1 MSDRHATGRP
11 DETNGGRKAAT
22 AASVPTSRRGSP
34 THTRRPTESR
44 GMSVNELRAR
54 THPNLTMTSMPT
66 ETTSLLTR
74 SATLPY
80 SRTTPASPP
89 GPPHGGQPH
98 VLSRAASTIGS
109 LRAQRRQASVGS
121 LPSRWMRSSGLRT
134 PKLHQPTLNLDDR
147 VWYDQFTSTDWVH
160 DSIQDGHRVL
170 QLRRQKGIRGKLR
183 VWADSAQ
190 GWILVA
196 IIGCLTAATAYFV
209 DVTEAAIFDLKRGF
223 CRGAW
228 YHGRSTC
235 CNGEPHCDRWRS
247 WSQLI
252 RPGAEDTVWIDFVAF
267 NIGVITMALL
277 ACFITL
283 FSKTVVPSHV
293 ASTLDENLGA
303 VHQSLD
309 SDDKDSDAVSSS
321 QALPAN
327 IYYSAAG
334 SGVAEVKVILSGF
347 VLHGYLG
354 LRTLCLKT
362 FGLILSVS
370 SGMSLGKEGPY
381 VHIATCIGNVACRM
395 FAKYNLNDGK
405 RREVL
410 SASAASGVTVAFGSP
425 LGGVLF
431 SLEEVSYYFP
441 PKTLFRTFF
450 CCIAAALSLKFF
462 NPYGTSKIVLF
473 QVRYFSDWHLFE
485 LGSFAFLGLT
495 GGLMGALFIKASRI
509 WATTFRRI
517 PLIKNHPMVEVLLVA
532 TTTGLLS
539 FWNRFT
545 RIPVAELLYEL
556 AAPCRASSDT
566 RLCPTPDGL
575 PGVIWYLTVAF
586 IIKSFL
592 TTITFGIKVPAG
604 IYVPSMVVGGL
615 MGRIVGHISQ
625 YVILQNPHVSI
636 WSSCVSDGGI
646 ESCVTPGVYA
656 LVAAG
661 ATMVGVTRL
670 TVTLAVILFELT
682 GSLDH
687 VLPFSLAILCAKWTS
702 DAVEPH
708 SIYSLLTDMNSYPF
722 LENRASPVFDSEL
735 GDITPSPRLD
745 RIIDITISPLVRAS
759 ELWAKLDGLQRSG
772 ELDGGLPIIRDHVLV
787 GLIPA
792 PDLEFALDQ
801 VVNHETALCRM
812 AVLDHSY
819 SARPRF
825 RRVFD
830 HDVSESDYDSDTDA
844 NEEDDDLTFC
854 SQEPADFTPYID
866 NAPVALDMHSPM
878 DLVYQC
884 FVKLGLRYICVLE
897 EGKFRGMVHKKAFV
911 RYCKTMEHDQGIGG
925 FY

>member
-1 MSDRHATGRP
+1 MSGRHATGSP
-11 DETNGGRKAAT
+11 DETSAGRDAAT
-22 AASVPTSRRGSP
+22 TASVPTSKRGSP
-34 THTRRPTESR
+34 AHTRRPTASR
-44 GMSVNELRAR
+44 GMSVNDLRSC
-54 THPNLTMTSMPT
+54 THTNLTMTSVST
-66 ETTSLLTR
+66 ETTPLVNR
-74 SATLPY
+74 SASATPHY
-80 SRTTPASPP
+80 SRITPASPS
-89 GPPHGGQPH
+89 GQPH
-98 VLSRAASTIGS
+98 VLSRAASAIGS
-109 LRAQRRQASVGS
+109 LRAHRRQPSIGS
-121 LPSRWMRSSGLRT
+121 LPPRWTRSSVLRT
-134 PKLHQPTLNLDDR
+134 PKLHQPTLNLEDR

-183 VWADSAQ
+183 VWGDSAQ

-223 CRGAW
+223 CLGAW
-228 YHGRSTC
+228 YYGRSTC
-235 CNGEPHCDRWRS
+235 CMREKHCDRWRS

-267 NIGVITMALL
+267 NIGVVTMALL

-283 FSKTVVPSHV
+283 FSKTVVPSHI

-303 VHQSLD
+303 VQQSLG
-309 SDDKDSDAVSSS
+309 SDDKDTDPVSPP
-321 QALPAN
+321 QTLPAN

-370 SGMSLGKEGPY
+370 SGMSLGKEGPF

-395 FAKYNLNDGK
+395 FSKYNLNDGK

-450 CCIAAALSLKFF
+450 CCIAAALSLKFL

-473 QVRYFSDWHLFE
+473 QVRYSTDWHLFE
-485 LGSFAFLGLT
+485 LGSFAFLGFA
-495 GGLMGALFIKASRI
+495 GGLLGALFIKASRV

-517 PLIKNHPMVEVLLVA
+517 PLIKSYPMIEVLLVA
-532 TTTGLLS
+532 ITTGLLS

-556 AAPCRASSDT
+556 SAPCDRSNDT
-566 RLCPTPDGL
+566 GLCPTRDGL

-625 YVILQNPHVSI
+625 YVILENPDVFI
-636 WSSCVSDGGI
+636 WSSCVGDGI

-708 SIYSLLTDMNSYPF
+708 SIYGLLTDMNSYPF
-722 LENRASPVFDSEL
+722 LENKASPVFDSEL
-735 GDITPSPRLD
+735 GEITIQPRVD

-759 ELWAKLDGLQRSG
+759 ELREKLDRLQRSG
-772 ELDGGLPIIRDHVLV
+772 ELDGGLPIVRDHVLV

-801 VVNHETALCRM
+801 VVNEDTALCRM

-819 SARPRF
+819 SAWPRL
-825 RRVFD
+825 RRVFY
-830 HDVSESDYDSDTDA
+830 HDASDSDLDSDTDA
-844 NEEDDDLTFC
+844 RDEDDLLFY
-854 SQEPADFTPYID
+854 SQEPADLTPYID
-866 NAPVALDMHSPM
+866 NAPMALDVHSPM

-911 RYCKTMEHDQGIGG
+911 RYCKTMEHDQEIGG
-925 FY
+925 YY